1 MRLGWRIIIV
11 ILFVFEISSLR
22 SQEFKTI
29 RIGKQEWMASNLKVK
44 VPGSWAYNE
53 DPALEAKY
61 GRLYTWEA
69 AIKACPKGWRLPS
82 LTDWE
87 ELTTFCGGEDKAGKT
102 LKLNGPNCFNAKLA
116 GVTGVG
122 NFRLLESFG
131 AFWTSTTFDKE
142 NAWYIYL
149 SNSSH
154 AATSTYSVKASGF
167 SVRYIK
173 N

>member
-1 MRLGWRIIIV
+1 MRLGLRIT
-11 ILFVFEISSLR
+11 VFFLLGIGSLK
-22 SQEFKTI
+22 SQEFNTI
-29 RIGKQEWMASNLKVK
+29 RIGKQEWMASNLNIKIS
-44 VPGSWAYNE
+44 GSWAYNE

-69 AIKACPKGWRLPS
+69 AVKACPKGWRLPT
-82 LTDWE
+82 LMDWE
-87 ELTTFCGGEDKAGKT
+87 ELTTFLGGEDKAGRA
-102 LKLNGPNCFNAKLA
+102 LKLSGSSGFNAKLA

-131 AFWTSTTFDKE
+131 AFWTSSAYDKE

-149 SNSSH
+149 STSNH
-154 AATSTYSVKASGF
+154 AATSTYSVKTSGF

-173 N
+173 NN